1 MGRCRLQPLHL
12 WEQQQPQVV
21 AVARCSARRGRA
33 PAAWH
38 VSVRGEPHA
47 SLVRVGVGVYR
58 VGNPITLSLSL
69 SLSLTLTLTPTLT
82 LTRPLTLTHPNPNPS
97 PNHRRG
103 DGKEGALMPGEG

>member
-1 MGRCRLQPLHL
+1 MFG
-12 WEQQQPQVV
+12 
-21 AVARCSARRGRA
+21 
-33 PAAWH
+33 AAWARACCLARKLH